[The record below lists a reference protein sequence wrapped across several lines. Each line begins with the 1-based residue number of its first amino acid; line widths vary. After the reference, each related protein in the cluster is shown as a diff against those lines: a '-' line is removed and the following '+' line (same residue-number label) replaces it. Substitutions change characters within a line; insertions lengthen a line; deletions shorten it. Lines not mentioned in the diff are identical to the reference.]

1 MDRDELNDLREPE
14 YDIQLRDE
22 PPQTLTR
29 AFPRARTFRTPPQT
43 ALVGRVRDVT
53 QFDTLLDRLQ
63 SVGLVIDE
71 IHRHHGPST
80 EPGDEAAIYEVRVE
94 GCLGPSML
102 GYLKWRH
109 YMVPGRTRVRIAADS
124 AELLQC
130 LEMFTDAGTGV
141 ERVRR
146 VAPPRPRRTDWG

>member
-1 MDRDELNDLREPE
+1 MDRDELKELREPE

-29 AFPRARTFRTPPQT
+29 AFPRARTFRAPPQT

-53 QFDTLLDRLQ
+53 QFDSLLDRLQ
-63 SVGLVIDE
+63 SVGLVVDE
-71 IHRHHGPST
+71 IRRREGSSS
-80 EPGDEAAIYEVRVE
+80 EPGDEVAIYEVRVE
-94 GCLGPSML
+94 GCLGPTML

-109 YMVPGRTRVRIAADS
+109 YMVPGCTRVRIAADS

-130 LEMFTDAGTGV
+130 LEMFTDAGAGV

-146 VAPPRPRRTDWG
+146 VVASRDTDWG